1 KNHMWLFVN
10 ALIENPTFDSQT
22 KETLTLKIA
31 KFGSKC
37 ALGEGTMKKVLNSGI
52 VDQVSG
58 AGSTGVE
65 LGSQVV
71 NWAKFK
77 QTATLQSKMKGGTGG
92 HTRILGIPKLE
103 DANDAGGRHSDRCTL
118 ILTEGDSAKAL
129 AVAGLG
135 VIGRDKYGVFP
146 LRGKVLNVREAS
158 YKQTVDNKEIQAIL
172 KIIGLEPRKAYDGV
186 KGLRYGSIMV
196 MTDQDLDGSH
206 IKGLLINLVHHW
218 WPGLLQTRGFMKE
231 FVTPIVKC
239 VKGRRELSFFTLTEY
254 EEWKRNNN
262 DGKGWKIKYYKGLG
276 TSTSKEAKE
285 YFSQITK
292 HSLSFDYR
300 DGDDGEAIDMA

>member
-1 KNHMWLFVN
+1 MELKPFQVKNHMWLFVN

-37 ALGEGTMKKVLNSGI
+37 ALSEGTMKKVLNSGI
-52 VDQVSG
+52 VD
-58 AGSTGVE
+58 
-65 LGSQVV
+65 QVV

-218 WPGLLQTRGFMKE
+218 WPGLL
-231 FVTPIVKC
+231 
-239 VKGRRELSFFTLTEY
+239 
-254 EEWKRNNN
+254 
-262 DGKGWKIKYYKGLG
+262 
-276 TSTSKEAKE
+276 
-285 YFSQITK
+285 
-292 HSLSFDYR
+292 
-300 DGDDGEAIDMA
+300 